1 MSRRARVSR
10 PVRTSSRSP
19 RPTRAVSPCAAMV
32 ASRCSVVMAKPS
44 GSSPS
49 VPIARPT
56 SSRTPRPAMRSAT
69 VSMPVVLSPSLVTTS
84 PARRPFQAIPWSKMW
99 PRPSHW
105 VEACRGMKT
114 TSSAPPRPC
123 GKPWVP
129 RSASVPVSSMV
140 CTGLVRR
147 RQPLCGPFMSNDC
160 ASEKLAPRRTSAAPS
175 RRLASSRKL
184 RVPMTSSA
192 PQRPQLEQ
200 RLAAAAMA
208 LSGSLRSSGGMSV
221 TFPTVYDAVSLGK
234 RRSVMPGIDR
244 VDTGAVNLASL
255 DLNLLVSLDA
265 LLQERSVTRAAAR
278 MGLSQPALS
287 ASLARLRRH
296 FGDELLT
303 RVGNEYRLTPLAV
316 QLRELARLALSG
328 VERVFT
334 AQPAFDPASSAREFH
349 LPVGDYIV
357 AVLGDTIAELLAE
370 EAPNARLRLSV
381 NTPAAVDRAEQILL
395 STDLLVLPH
404 GFVTDL
410 SHRDLYRDEWV
421 CVVSADHPAVQ
432 DGLTVED
439 LETLPWVVTYHG
451 PTAATPA
458 SRQMRQRGIEPH
470 VQVITESF
478 LTVPGLVAGSN
489 RVALL
494 QRRLVDLLPLNVGVR
509 ALPCPVEVGQL
520 VEAMWWH
527 PVYDDDPEHAYLR
540 DLVLRAAGL
549 AIGGTGHP
557 RGIDLADAAAQ

>member
-1 MSRRARVSR
+1 
-10 PVRTSSRSP
+10 
-19 RPTRAVSPCAAMV
+19 
-32 ASRCSVVMAKPS
+32 
-44 GSSPS
+44 
-49 VPIARPT
+49 
-56 SSRTPRPAMRSAT
+56 
-69 VSMPVVLSPSLVTTS
+69 
-84 PARRPFQAIPWSKMW
+84 
-99 PRPSHW
+99 
-105 VEACRGMKT
+105 
-114 TSSAPPRPC
+114 
-123 GKPWVP
+123 
-129 RSASVPVSSMV
+129 
-140 CTGLVRR
+140 
-147 RQPLCGPFMSNDC
+147 
-160 ASEKLAPRRTSAAPS
+160 
-175 RRLASSRKL
+175 
-184 RVPMTSSA
+184 
-192 PQRPQLEQ
+192 
-200 RLAAAAMA
+200 
-208 LSGSLRSSGGMSV
+208 
-221 TFPTVYDAVSLGK
+221 
-234 RRSVMPGIDR
+234 MPGIDR
-244 VDTGAVNLASL
+244 VDTGRVNLASL

-265 LLQERSVTRAAAR
+265 LLQERSVTKAAAR

-316 QLRELARLALSG
+316 QLRELSRLALTG
-328 VERVFT
+328 IERVFD

-349 LPVGDYIV
+349 LLVSDYIV

-370 EAPNARLRLSV
+370 EAPNARLRLSA

-404 GFVTDL
+404 GFVSDL

-421 CVVSADHPAVQ
+421 CIVSADHPAVQ

-458 SRQMRQRGIEPH
+458 SRQMRMRGIEPH
-470 VQVITESF
+470 VQVITENF

-494 QRRLVDLLPLNVGVR
+494 QRKLVDLLPLNVGVR

-540 DLVLRAAGL
+540 DLVVRAADL
-549 AIGGTGHP
+549 AIGETAGP
-557 RGIDLADAAAQ
+557 KGIDLADAAAEA

>member
-1 MSRRARVSR
+1 
-10 PVRTSSRSP
+10 
-19 RPTRAVSPCAAMV
+19 MV

-49 VPIARPT
+49 VPMARPT
-56 SSRTPRPAMRSAT
+56 SSSTPRPAMRPAT
-69 VSMPVVLSPSLVTTS
+69 CSMPVTRSPSLVTTS
-84 PARRPFQAIPWSKMW
+84 PARRPFQALPWSKMW

-105 VEACRGMKT
+105 VEHCRGMAM
-114 TSSAPPRPC
+114 TSSAPPMPC
-123 GKPWVP
+123 GKPWLP
-129 RSASVPVSSMV
+129 RSASVPVSVIV

-147 RQPLCGPFMSNDC
+147 RQPFCGPLVSNDC

-175 RRLASSRKL
+175 RRLASSRKFI
-184 RVPMTSSA
+184 VPRTSSA
-192 PQRPQLEQ
+192 PHRPQLEQ

-208 LSGSLRSSGGMSV
+208 LSGSRGSRGKVSG
-221 TFPTVYDAVSLGK
+221 TFPTVYDAMSLGK
-234 RRSVMPGIDR
+234 RRCVMPGIDG
-244 VDTGAVNLASL
+244 VDTDRVNLASL

-265 LLQERSVTRAAAR
+265 LLQERSVTKAAAR

-328 VERVFT
+328 IERVFD
-334 AQPAFDPASSAREFH
+334 AQPAFDPASSSREFS
-349 LPVGDYIV
+349 LLVSDYIV
-357 AVLGDTIAELLAE
+357 AVLGDTIAGLFAE
-370 EAPNARLRLSV
+370 EAPNARLRLSA
-381 NTPAAVDRAEQILL
+381 NTPTAVDRAEQILL
-395 STDLLVLPH
+395 STDLLILPH

-410 SHRDLYRDEWV
+410 SHCDLYRDEWV
-421 CVVSADHPAVQ
+421 CIVAAENPVVT

-439 LETLPWVVTYHG
+439 LERLPWVVTFHG

-458 SRQMRQRGIEPH
+458 SRQMRMRGIEPH
-470 VQVITESF
+470 VQVITENF

-494 QRRLVDLLPLNVGVR
+494 QRKLVDLLPLNVGIR

-527 PVYDDDPEHAYLR
+527 PVFDDDPEHAYLR
-540 DLVLRAAGL
+540 NLVQRAAEL
-549 AIGGTGHP
+549 AVGP
-557 RGIDLADAAAQ
+557 RSGIAIDAADERAPAG